1 MSQLKILVL
10 MILLAQAPVPKEKDI
25 CDGILAMATSEMD
38 LSSDDIH
45 VLVINSIVQLCTVIF
60 FLYNDQIVLL
70 QVVTLSYGMK
80 KKKPMLY
87 YTSEDQDET
96 VRLPRDKVTTAK
108 YVYVQCL
115 MINTYSE
122 LLCMFM
128 MQVSPLSP
136 ETTKEYHIRV
146 YVKKSRHKENAKV

>member
-1 MSQLKILVL
+1 

-80 KKKPMLY
+80 TKNPMLY

-108 YVYVQCL
+108 YVYVQFL
-115 MINTYSE
+115 MINNIFQTSNDAG
-122 LLCMFM
+122 F
-128 MQVSPLSP
+128 PLV
-136 ETTKEYHIRV
+136 T
-146 YVKKSRHKENAKV
+146 

>member
-1 MSQLKILVL
+1 MKIPVL
-10 MILLAQAPVPKEKDI
+10 MILPAQAPDLKEKDI
-25 CDGILAMATSEMD
+25 CDGILAMATPGMD

-45 VLVINSIVQLCTVIF
+45 VLVINSIVQLCAVIL

-80 KKKPMLY
+80 TKNPMLY

-96 VRLPRDKVTTAK
+96 VLLPRDKVTTAK

-115 MINTYSE
+115 VVNIYSE
-122 LLCMFM
+122 L
-128 MQVSPLSP
+128 QVSPLSP
-136 ETTKEYHIRV
+136 ETSKEYHIRV